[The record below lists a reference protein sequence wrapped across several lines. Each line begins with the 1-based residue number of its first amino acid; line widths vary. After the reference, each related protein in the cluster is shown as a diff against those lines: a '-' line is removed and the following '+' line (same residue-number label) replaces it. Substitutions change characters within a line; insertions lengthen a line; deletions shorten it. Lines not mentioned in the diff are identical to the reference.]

1 MDLIVNGDKL
11 SVPESTDL
19 SELLT
24 QLGLG
29 RVKVAVELNR
39 EIVPRSQYSG
49 YPLKDGDA
57 LEIVHAIGG
66 G

>member
-1 MDLIVNGDKL
+1 MHLSVNGDSMQL
-11 SVPESTDL
+11 PAGTTL

-24 QLGLG
+24 QLGLAN
-29 RVKVAVELNR
+29 VKVAVELNR
-39 EIVPRSQYSG
+39 EILPRSKHHD
-49 YPLKDGDA
+49 YPLSHGDA

>member
-1 MDLIVNGDKL
+1 MQLTVNGDKL
-11 SVPESTDL
+11 SVPDGATL

-24 QLGLG
+24 QLGLA

-39 EIVPRSQYSG
+39 EIVPRSRHAD

>member
-1 MDLIVNGDKL
+1 MQLTVNSDKL
-11 SVPESTDL
+11 TVPEGVTL
-19 SELLT
+19 AELLT
-24 QLGLG
+24 QLGLA
-29 RVKVAVELNR
+29 RVKVAVELNQQ
-39 EIVPRSQYSG
+39 IVPRSQHSD

>member
-1 MDLIVNGDKL
+1 MHLSVNGDNIN
-11 SVPESTDL
+11 VPDGTTL

-24 QLGLG
+24 QLGLAK
-29 RVKVAVELNR
+29 VKVAVELNR
-39 EIVPRSQYSG
+39 EIVPRSQHHDH
-49 YPLKDGDA
+49 PLNDGDA

>member
-1 MDLIVNGDKL
+1 MQVIVNGDTL
-11 SVPESTDL
+11 MVPEQVTL
-19 SELLT
+19 TELLT

-29 RVKVAVELNR
+29 RVKVAVELNQQ
-39 EIVPRSQYSG
+39 IVPRSQHSEYL
-49 YPLKDGDA
+49 LKEGDA